1 MGLHG
6 QSKIMGMGLP
16 SPIEFKGS
24 LSELCFLF
32 LLYIYRFSVHSQALK
47 IFGFS
52 IPLLFKVLSLWFSVF
67 QSVLFHVENNLKN
80 NKPFNHS
87 YISYLASH
95 EVIWVLQTS
104 KVKSPRRTC
113 CVHSLFHS

>member
-6 QSKIMGMGLP
+6 QSEIMGMGLP

-24 LSELCFLF
+24 LSELSLLSF
-32 LLYIYRFSVHSQALK
+32 LYIYGFSVPFWSLK

-67 QSVLFHVENNLKN
+67 QSVFCSMLKT
-80 NKPFNHS
+80 
-87 YISYLASH
+87 I
-95 EVIWVLQTS
+95 
-104 KVKSPRRTC
+104 
-113 CVHSLFHS
+113 